1 MSYII
6 KIATTYLK
14 CPKCHQDCEITAFTV
29 IHFEEKNLHNKKQG
43 MYFLR
48 FEELIFLTKRY
59 FRMSYYNLKV
69 TMKLSLMGEKRLET
83 F

>member
-29 IHFEEKNLHNKKQG
+29 IYFEEKNLHNKKQG
-43 MYFLR
+43 LYFLD
-48 FEELIFLTKRY
+48 
-59 FRMSYYNLKV
+59 LKN
-69 TMKLSLMGEKRLET
+69 
-83 F
+83 